1 MDISNTPDFPE
12 DWARDSEMQIAI
24 DFDGV
29 IHDPFDG
36 ARNGECYGGII
47 PGAKEAIIKLAE
59 KYEVVL
65 FTCKGR
71 PNGPV
76 YENGNTG
83 VDLVWNWLYEHGL
96 AEYVKDVTAT
106 KPNARCYI
114 DDKAVRHTDWGN
126 TMADMAKLGII

>member
-1 MDISNTPDFPE
+1 MNKTDLPE
-12 DWARDSEMQIAI
+12 DWARDSALNIAI

-36 ARNGECYGGII
+36 PRNGECYGPII

-59 KYEVVL
+59 KYKIII

-83 VDLVWNWLYEHGL
+83 TDLVWNWLAEHGL
-96 AEYVKDVTAT
+96 AEYVEEVTAL
-106 KPNARCYI
+106 KPNARVYI
-114 DDKAVRHTDWGN
+114 DDKGVRFNSWGQ
-126 TMADMAKLGII
+126 ALSDMAINGII

>member
-1 MDISNTPDFPE
+1 MSKSDFPE
-12 DWARDSEMQIAI
+12 DWARDSANNIAI

-36 ARNGECYGGII
+36 PRNGECYGGIL
-47 PGAKEAIIKLAE
+47 PGAKEAIIELA
-59 KYEVVL
+59 KNYTIVI

-83 VDLVWNWLYEHGL
+83 TDLVWNWLAEHGL
-96 AEYVKDVTAT
+96 AEYVDDVTAT
-106 KPNARCYI
+106 KPNAKLYL
-114 DDKAVRHTDWGN
+114 DDKGIRFESWEQS
-126 TMADMAKLGII
+126 MADMAKLGVI